1 MHPSSLLSYYPTY
14 AILDEIVSYGNY
26 KKLNIFIDL
35 KNNLQTTYMEHA
47 IVNIIEST
55 KKSKYMDTSVF
66 SSLISFLSFH
76 KIYGMKRGI
85 DISFIVF
92 FESGESFYHKN
103 ISKKYKISRKID
115 NLYGLEREDRDLFF
129 NVLQSNFKLIENVC
143 NHMPNIKVIRLPNL
157 EADFVPYYLL
167 SRKLI
172 PYDGTIGH
180 IVYSNDHDLHQC
192 AAKDSYI
199 FSKSAK
205 TKKIIKAGNIME
217 LYLKKPND
225 IPDLYLPLGI
235 AVVGD
240 PGDDV
245 EGVKGVGPA
254 RFLEIYDQLV
264 SMTGD
269 MKSIYNKVEN
279 SDDLFDHIPSKIQ
292 NKHLR
297 AVVDAEINNK
307 TISNNLKLVSFELI
321 SRALDNPIKTE
332 MIDKRKL
339 IEKRIESNDVYPQ
352 ESLKKSLSQI
362 GVFLE
367 ESSIDFLYIWG
378 YNNAFI
384 KHSFRV
390 CER

>member
-47 IVNIIEST
+47 IVNIVESS
-55 KKSKYMDTSVF
+55 KSSKYMDTSIF

-85 DISFIVF
+85 DVSFIVF
-92 FESGESFYHKN
+92 FESGDSFYHKN

-115 NLYGLEREDRDLFF
+115 NLYGLEREDRELFF
-129 NVLQSNFKLIENVC
+129 NVLQSNFRLIENAC
-143 NHMPNIKVIRLPNL
+143 NKMPSIKVIRLPNL
-157 EADFVPYYLL
+157 EADFIPYYLL
-167 SRKLI
+167 SRKKVQ
-172 PYDGTIGH
+172 YDGTVGH

-205 TKKIIKAGNIME
+205 TKKIVKPGNIMK
-217 LYLKKPND
+217 LFLKKPND
-225 IPDLYLPLGI
+225 IDDIYLPLAM

-245 EGVKGVGPA
+245 DGIKGVGPA
-254 RFLEIYDQLV
+254 RFLEIFPQLQA
-264 SMTGD
+264 MTGD
-269 MKSIYNKVEN
+269 MKTIYKKVEN
-279 SDDLFDHIPSKIQ
+279 GDDLFDNIPQKIQ
-292 NKHLR
+292 NKYLGK
-297 AVVDAEINNK
+297 VVDAELNDRR
-307 TISNNLKLVSFELI
+307 ISDNLKLVSFELI
-321 SRALDNPIKTE
+321 SRALDNPSKTE
-332 MIDKRKL
+332 MIGKRKL
-339 IEKRIESNDVYPQ
+339 IEERMESNNPYPAD
-352 ESLKKSLSQI
+352 SLKLALTKL

-367 ESSIDFLYIWG
+367 ESSIDFLYL
-378 YNNAFI
+378 
-384 KHSFRV
+384 
-390 CER
+390 